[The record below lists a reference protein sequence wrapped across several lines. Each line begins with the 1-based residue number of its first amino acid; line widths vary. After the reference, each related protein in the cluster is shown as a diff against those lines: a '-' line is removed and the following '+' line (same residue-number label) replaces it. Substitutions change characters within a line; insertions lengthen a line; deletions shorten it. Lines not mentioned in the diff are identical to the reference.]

1 MISIRWIYVFS
12 ALFITLCG
20 LQAQKPL
27 EIGKQEELYSEILGE
42 KRILNI
48 YIPDEYTQMSPAG
61 LPFLYVLDGSQ
72 HEDFL
77 HIVGLVQFYK
87 LIGAMPP
94 AIVVGIANVDRR
106 RDFTFPTSVEKDK
119 KDFPTTGGSEAFRRF
134 IKEELQPFVEGK
146 YGRGSRRILI
156 GQSLGGLLASEI
168 LLKDRALFDTYM
180 IVSPSLWWN
189 NGSLLREVAPL
200 IENSR
205 HYPAEV
211 FVSVGHEGRIMQR
224 DARKLYQLLR
234 KQRKNKISP
243 HFRYLPDEDHRTVL
257 HQALYHN
264 LRLLYPTEKAE
275 H

>member
-1 MISIRWIYVFS
+1 MRCIYVFL
-12 ALFITLCG
+12 AFFFTLCG

-27 EIGKQEELYSEILGE
+27 EIGKQEEFYSEVLGE

-48 YIPDEYTQMSPAG
+48 YIPDEYTQTPATD
-61 LPFLYVLDGSQ
+61 LPFLYILDGSL

-77 HIVGLVQFYK
+77 HVVGLVQFYK

-94 AIVVGIANVDRR
+94 AVVVGIANVDRR
-106 RDFTFPTSVEKDK
+106 RDFTFPTTVEKDK

-134 IKEELQPFVEGK
+134 IKTELQPFVEAK
-146 YGRGSRRILI
+146 YGRGAQRILI
-156 GQSLGGLLASEI
+156 GQSLGGLLATEI

-180 IVSPSLWWN
+180 IVSPSLWWDK
-189 NGSLLREVAPL
+189 GSLLKNLGTLMQNSDYSRADVL
-200 IENSR
+200 I
-205 HYPAEV
+205 
-211 FVSVGHEGRIMQR
+211 SVGHEGRIMQR

-257 HQALYHN
+257 HEALY
-264 LRLLYPTEKAE
+264 RSFRMLYPTQKP
-275 H
+275 